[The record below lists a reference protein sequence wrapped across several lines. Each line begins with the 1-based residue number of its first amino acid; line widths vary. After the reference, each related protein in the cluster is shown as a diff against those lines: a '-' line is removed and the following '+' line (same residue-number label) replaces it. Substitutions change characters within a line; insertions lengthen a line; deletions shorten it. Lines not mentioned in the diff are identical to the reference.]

1 METQDISKDIERQTD
16 AYVGELL
23 VKFFNEEAD
32 DVSID
37 EEFLFT
43 QARKRVT
50 DAFSKVSA
58 QQMVEIKKKVIRD
71 MRYGKRI
78 PDIKRWLKDTIG
90 FNDYMA
96 RMVILSVKKILA
108 EEYSQYKED
117 VAKSNVST
125 LLQIK
130 DEAIDA
136 NDRRLA
142 LDAVREL
149 NKMTGQYEENI
160 NLNTDSIEIKFE

>member
-1 METQDISKDIERQTD
+1 METQDISKDIEKQTD
-16 AYVGELL
+16 AYVEEILM
-23 VKFFNEEAD
+23 KFFNEESND
-32 DVSID
+32 ISLD
-37 EEFLFT
+37 EEFLFRR
-43 QARKRVT
+43 ARERVT
-50 DAFSKVSA
+50 DEFSKVSA

-78 PDIKRWLKDTIG
+78 PDIKNWLKTSIG
-90 FNDYMA
+90 FNDYMT
-96 RMVILSVKKILA
+96 RMVILSVKRILS
-108 EEYSQYKED
+108 EEYAQYKED
-117 VAKSNVST
+117 VAKSNVNT

-136 NDRRLA
+136 NDKRLA

-160 NLNTDSIEIKFE
+160 NLNTDNIEIKFE